1 MSILRT
7 LFACLVLLASGCA
20 TNLQVVYTS
29 DPPGAALY
37 EGDRYFGTTPLT
49 LTYAVTEEDRRIGS
63 KRLRGTSVRWI
74 SGATAGLSE
83 LTVYLGNG
91 LRQAF
96 TYRRPDGVPGYE
108 ADANYARLDEES
120 RKAEASRQQAWQPQ
134 QPIPLNAS
142 CTSRFVGSTIYTEC
156 K

>member
-37 EGDRYFGTTPLT
+37 ESDRYFGTTPMT
-49 LTYAVTEEDRRIGS
+49 LTYAVTKEDRRIGS
-63 KRLRGTSVRWI
+63 KRLRGTSVHWI
-74 SGATAGLSE
+74 SGAAAGLSE

-96 TYRRPDGVPGYE
+96 TYQRPDGVPGYE
-108 ADANYARLDEES
+108 ADANYARLDEAS
-120 RKAEASRQQAWQPQ
+120 RKAEASRRQTWPPP
-134 QPIPLNAS
+134 QPIPPNAG
-142 CTSRFVGSTIYTEC
+142 CTSRMVGSTIYTEC

>member
-7 LFACLVLLASGCA
+7 LFGCLVLLASGCA
-20 TNLQVVYTS
+20 ANLQVVYTS
-29 DPPGAALY
+29 DPPGAAFY
-37 EGDRYFGTTPLT
+37 EGDRYFGTTPIT
-49 LTYAVTEEDRRIGS
+49 LTYAVTAVDRRIGS
-63 KRLRGTSVRWI
+63 KRVRGTSVRWI
-74 SGATAGLSE
+74 SGAAAGLGE

-108 ADANYARLDEES
+108 ADANYARLDKAS
-120 RKAEASRQQAWQPQ
+120 RKAQASRQQTWPPRP
-134 QPIPLNAS
+134 PIPLDAN
-142 CTSRFVGSTIYTEC
+142 CTSRMVGSTIYTEC

>member
-7 LFACLVLLASGCA
+7 LLGCLVLLASGCA
-20 TNLQVVYTS
+20 TNLEVVYTS

-37 EGDRYFGTTPLT
+37 EGDRYFGTTPKT
-49 LTYAVTEEDRRIGS
+49 LTYTLTEEDRRIGS
-63 KRLRGTSVRWI
+63 KRVRGTTVHWI

-83 LTVYLGNG
+83 LTVYLSNG

-96 TYRRPDGVPGYE
+96 TYRRPEGVPGYE
-108 ADANYARLDEES
+108 ADADYARMDEAS
-120 RKAEASRQQAWQPQ
+120 RKAQAGRQRAWP
-134 QPIPLNAS
+134 PPKPVPLNAS
-142 CTSRFVGSTIYTEC
+142 CTSRIVGSTIFTEC